1 MKHAAAI
8 VLCSLLA
15 PGIALGQEPSI
26 ALDAPL
32 ETTIGDAIDVILTV
46 TAAASDDVAV
56 PEQSFEPF
64 EILAKKL
71 TVAPSTD
78 GASQTFTFELQ
89 LLCFDVGVHELG
101 PIRVRVTSS
110 GGDLLELDSNSSS
123 VEVRSLL
130 ANEPDAQLK
139 PPSQPVVIEQDDYRL
154 LIVLGALLTLALGA
168 LLAWLFMR
176 WWQKRDR
183 PEPAPPPPPPPWE
196 TAFAELHELERGRAS
211 AIAEDRTER
220 WVDAVSDSIRAYLGR
235 RYGFHGLESTT
246 DEIASQLDLAKSLAV
261 APAEVIGFLGQCD
274 LVKFAKASL
283 ADDASRTLIEDA
295 LALVNRTRP
304 SAVRHDG
311 GAS

>member
-1 MKHAAAI
+1 
-8 VLCSLLA
+8 
-15 PGIALGQEPSI
+15 
-26 ALDAPL
+26 
-32 ETTIGDAIDVILTV
+32 
-46 TAAASDDVAV
+46 
-56 PEQSFEPF
+56 
-64 EILAKKL
+64 
-71 TVAPSTD
+71 
-78 GASQTFTFELQ
+78 
-89 LLCFDVGVHELG
+89 
-101 PIRVRVTSS
+101 
-110 GGDLLELDSNSSS
+110 
-123 VEVRSLL
+123 
-130 ANEPDAQLK
+130 
-139 PPSQPVVIEQDDYRL
+139 YRL

-211 AIAEDRTER
+211 AIAEGRTEP

-261 APAEVIGFLGQCD
+261 APGEVVGFLGQCD

-283 ADDASRTLIEDA
+283 ADDGSRALIEDA
-295 LALVNRTRP
+295 LALVDRTRP
-304 SAVRHDG
+304 ATVRHDG